1 MFRGFDHGRLERVST
16 SPLDQHSVN
25 DDTLRDA
32 LERYLQQHHDPRAEV
47 RALRPLAGG
56 ASCRVY
62 AFDLVVDAKSRP
74 LVLRMDAE
82 GGGAQG
88 DRQEEAAFL
97 AAARAAG
104 AIVPEVHA
112 SGGEDDGLGGAFFVM
127 DRVAGEALARR
138 LLRDDRYGAARLA
151 LPEQVGR
158 ELART
163 HAVDLARPEL
173 EFCVQRSANGDDP
186 RRFALAEVERYRE
199 MLEALSA
206 DQPYPLLRWTTRW
219 LQRHA
224 PPTSR
229 AALVHGDFRVGNLMF
244 DEKGLTAVLDWELAH
259 VGDPV
264 EDLGWFCVRTWR
276 FGNDRLAAGGLCSRE
291 DLLRFYQAAGGS
303 PCDPSSLAW
312 WELFGNW
319 KWAIICRMQA
329 ERHRAGAWPDV
340 ELAAIG
346 RRVAETEEEI
356 LALID
361 AATGEQ

>member
-1 MFRGFDHGRLERVST
+1 MAST
-16 SPLDQHSVN
+16 TSLPSQTQSPQDQHPVN
-25 DDTLRDA
+25 DETLREA
-32 LERYLQQHHDPRAEV
+32 LERYLQQHHQPSAV
-47 RALRPLAGG
+47 VHALRPLAGG

-62 AFDLVVDAKSRP
+62 AFDLVVETNLRP
-74 LVLRMDAE
+74 LVLRLDA
-82 GGGAQG
+82 GGGVAQG
-88 DRQEEAAFL
+88 SRQEEAAFL
-97 AAARAAG
+97 AAAREAG
-104 AIVPEVHA
+104 ATVPEVHA
-112 SGGEDDGLGGAFFVM
+112 SGGEEAGLGGAFFVM
-127 DRVAGEALARR
+127 ERVAGEALARR
-138 LLRDDRYGAARLA
+138 LLRDNRYAAARVA
-151 LPEQVGR
+151 LPEQIGC

-163 HAVDLARPEL
+163 HAVDLARADL
-173 EFCVQRSANGDDP
+173 EFCVQRSAKGDDP
-186 RRFALAEVERYRE
+186 RRFALAEIGRYRE
-199 MLEALSA
+199 ILETLSG

-276 FGNDRLAAGGLCSRE
+276 FGNDHLAAGGLCSRE
-291 DLLRFYQAAGGS
+291 DLLRFYQAAGGA
-303 PCDPSSLAW
+303 PCVPSSLAW

-329 ERHRAGAWPDV
+329 ERHKAGAWPDV